1 MMGRLEYGGKMMGI
15 QPRVLQ
21 VLFAKADVL
30 ERDVVI
36 RCSYLEIYN
45 ENIYD
50 LLSKKKDQTLLLRE
64 DIKKGTYVQG
74 LTEEIVENL

>member
-1 MMGRLEYGGKMMGI
+1 MMGI

-21 VLFAKADVL
+21 VLFAKAAVIG
-30 ERDVVI
+30 RDVVI

-45 ENIYD
+45 ESIYD
-50 LLSKKKDQTLLLRE
+50 LLSKKKDSTLVLRE

-74 LTEEIVENL
+74 LVEEIVEDLQQA